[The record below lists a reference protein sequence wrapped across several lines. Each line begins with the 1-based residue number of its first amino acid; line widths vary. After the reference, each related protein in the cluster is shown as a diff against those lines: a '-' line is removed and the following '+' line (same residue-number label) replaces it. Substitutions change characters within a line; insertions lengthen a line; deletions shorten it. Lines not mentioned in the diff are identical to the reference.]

1 MKTQEAKKIL
11 DKLSN
16 KKIMV
21 IGDLILDQYI
31 LGDVNRISP
40 EAPVQVVKVDKEKF
54 GLGGAANVSNNIKS
68 LGATP
73 IVVGSVANDPAGK
86 QMKSLFK
93 KNGIN
98 TDGIF
103 TTKNKPTIQK
113 KRIISRNQQLIRI
126 DYEDT
131 ENTNNHLQQKFL
143 KFIKNKINE
152 LDVIIFQDYNKGLIT
167 EELIESTIKLANKH
181 KVLTGVD
188 PKKKNFFSFRN
199 VTLFKPNRAETED
212 NMNTKISSEKELI
225 PIAKEMI
232 KKLSCQHLLITLGAD
247 GMFIYSKD
255 GSSSSIP
262 TFTQEVYDVTGAG
275 DTVISTL
282 MLALASG
289 CSIKNAAI
297 IANHAAG
304 VVCGKVGAKP
314 ATKEEILES
323 FHNWHKGNR

>member
-1 MKTQEAKKIL
+1 MKIKKAKEIL
-11 DKLSN
+11 DSFSD

-31 LGDVNRISP
+31 LGDVSRISP
-40 EAPVQVVKVDKEKF
+40 EAPIQVVKVENEEF

-68 LGATP
+68 LGAIP
-73 IVVGSVANDPAGK
+73 VVLGSIGDDYAGK

-93 KNGIN
+93 RRGIK

-103 TTKNKPTIQK
+103 ATKEKPTIQK
-113 KRIISRNQQLIRI
+113 KRIIARNQQLLRI
-126 DYEDT
+126 DYE
-131 ENTNNHLQQKFL
+131 NIKNNSLNQKEKFL
-143 KFIKNKINE
+143 KYIKKYIKE
-152 LDVIIFQDYNKGLIT
+152 LNAIIFQDYNKGLIT
-167 EELIESTIKLANKH
+167 DKLIKNTIDIANRNN
-181 KVLTGVD
+181 VLTGVD

-199 VTLFKPNRAETED
+199 VTLFKPNRAETEY
-212 NMNTKISSEKELI
+212 NMNTKISNEEDLI
-225 PIAKEMI
+225 PIAKKMI
-232 KKLSCQHLLITLGAD
+232 EKLGCQHLIITLGAD
-247 GMFIYSKD
+247 GMFIYSRD
-255 GSSSSIP
+255 GSSTSIP

-289 CSIKNAAI
+289 CGIKNAAI

-314 ATKEEILES
+314 VTKEEILES
-323 FHNWHKGNR
+323 FHKWNNGE